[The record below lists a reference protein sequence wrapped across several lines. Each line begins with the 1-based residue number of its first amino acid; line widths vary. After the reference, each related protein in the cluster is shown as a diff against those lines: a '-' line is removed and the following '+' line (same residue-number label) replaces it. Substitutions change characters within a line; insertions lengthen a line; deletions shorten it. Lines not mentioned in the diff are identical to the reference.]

1 MHSITTELRSTGRP
15 SKSPREAR
23 IFRQSYRF
31 HPANQ
36 FIGRPQ
42 EYPELMVAAHDLA
55 SILEERLSEAEHRLS
70 EVLQNVEFLE
80 EFRELFRSRNAKD
93 GGHFGRWNMQPQAP
107 AVPRP
112 PSARPCRQEVQND
125 MLEARLSKIEAD
137 LQQSLKV
144 QQFEDYFAEER
155 ATMDAQFA
163 DFQRSLRSYEDQMQ
177 RWQHLDPSF
186 TKKCGMP
193 EVVEV
198 SERPTSRPDPEVP
211 QVPRS
216 LQKRQDALEV
226 QFGEFGR
233 TLLGLL
239 SDVQVL
245 SAQSEWRLGALEKA
259 QRVRDPYFS
268 PNPMMYR

>member
-1 MHSITTELRSTGRP
+1 M
-15 SKSPREAR
+15 
-23 IFRQSYRF
+23 
-31 HPANQ
+31 
-36 FIGRPQ
+36 GRPQ
-42 EYPELMVAAHDLA
+42 EYPELMVAAYDLA

-80 EFRELFRSRNAKD
+80 EFRELFRSHRNAKD
-93 GGHFGRWNMQPQAP
+93 GGGGHFGTRWNMQPQAP

-125 MLEARLSKIEAD
+125 ALEARLSKIEAD

-155 ATMDAQFA
+155 ASMDAQFA

-177 RWQHLDPSF
+177 RFTLDPSF
-186 TKKCGMP
+186 TKKCGAML
-193 EVVEV
+193 EVVGQV
-198 SERPTSRPDPEVP
+198 PPRPTSRDPEVP
-211 QVPRS
+211 QQRS
-216 LQKRQDALEV
+216 LEQRQDALEV

-259 QRVRDPYFS
+259 QRVRDPYSS